1 MEENKNIN
9 SENKD
14 SKENSKIK
22 SILKNVLI
30 VFAVCFTILLI
41 IQLKQDYEYYSVYDK
56 EDLKE
61 WFSMS
66 DTIMHDMG
74 QAFSCSLVLSLIS
87 IPILSIMQ
95 FVSKKNI
102 VRILIGIAAVIIFAI
117 VYFILN
123 CEIVF

>member
-1 MEENKNIN
+1 MEENKENNID
-9 SENKD
+9 NK
-14 SKENSKIK
+14 EQSKIK
-22 SILKNVLI
+22 SILRNVLI
-30 VFAVCFTILLI
+30 IFAVCFTILLV

-66 DTIMHDMG
+66 DTIMHDMEH
-74 QAFSCSLVLSLIS
+74 AFSYSLVLSLIS
-87 IPILSIMQ
+87 VPILSIMQ

-123 CEIVF
+123 FEIVF

>member
-74 QAFSCSLVLSLIS
+74 QAFSYSLVLSLIS
-87 IPILSIMQ
+87 IPILSIML
-95 FVSKKNI
+95 FVSMKNI
-102 VRILIGIAAVIIFAI
+102 VRIFIGIAAVIIFAI

-123 CEIVF
+123 FEIVF

>member
-14 SKENSKIK
+14 SKENSKVK

-74 QAFSCSLVLSLIS
+74 QAFSYSLVLSLIS

-123 CEIVF
+123 FEIVF

>member
-74 QAFSCSLVLSLIS
+74 QAFSYSLVLSLIS

-102 VRILIGIAAVIIFAI
+102 VRILIGIAVVVIFAI
-117 VYFILN
+117 VYFIAN
-123 CEIVF
+123 FEIVF

>member
-9 SENKD
+9 IENKD

-30 VFAVCFTILLI
+30 VFAVCFTILLV

-66 DTIMHDMG
+66 DTIIHDVEH
-74 QAFSCSLVLSLIS
+74 AFSYSFVLGLIS
-87 IPILSIMQ
+87 VPILSIMQ

-123 CEIVF
+123 FEIVF

>member
-1 MEENKNIN
+1 MEENKENNID
-9 SENKD
+9 NKEQ
-14 SKENSKIK
+14 SKVK
-22 SILKNVLI
+22 SILRNVLI
-30 VFAVCFTILLI
+30 IFAVCFTILLI

-74 QAFSCSLVLSLIS
+74 QAFSYSFVLSLIS

-102 VRILIGIAAVIIFAI
+102 VRILIGIAVVVIFAI
-117 VYFILN
+117 VYFIAN
-123 CEIVF
+123 FEIVF

>member
-74 QAFSCSLVLSLIS
+74 QAFSYSFVLGLIS
-87 IPILSIMQ
+87 APILSIMQ

-102 VRILIGIAAVIIFAI
+102 VRILIGIAAVILFAI

-123 CEIVF
+123 FEIVF

>member
-66 DTIMHDMG
+66 DTIMYDMG
-74 QAFSCSLVLSLIS
+74 QAFSYSLVLSLIS

-123 CEIVF
+123 FEIVF

>member
-1 MEENKNIN
+1 MEENKENNID
-9 SENKD
+9 NK
-14 SKENSKIK
+14 EQSKIK
-22 SILKNVLI
+22 SILRNVLI
-30 VFAVCFTILLI
+30 IFAVCFTILLV

-66 DTIMHDMG
+66 DTIMHDIEH
-74 QAFSCSLVLSLIS
+74 AFSYSLVLSLIS
-87 IPILSIMQ
+87 VPILSIMQ

-102 VRILIGIAAVIIFAI
+102 VRILIGIVAVVIFAI

-123 CEIVF
+123 FEIVF

>member
-1 MEENKNIN
+1 MEENKENNID
-9 SENKD
+9 NK
-14 SKENSKIK
+14 EQSKIK
-22 SILKNVLI
+22 SILRNVLI
-30 VFAVCFTILLI
+30 IFAVCFTILLI

-74 QAFSCSLVLSLIS
+74 QAFSYSFVLSLIS

-102 VRILIGIAAVIIFAI
+102 VRILIGIAVVVIFAI
-117 VYFILN
+117 VYFIAN
-123 CEIVF
+123 FEIVF

>member
-74 QAFSCSLVLSLIS
+74 QAFSYSFVLSLIS

-123 CEIVF
+123 FEIVF

>member
-56 EDLKE
+56 GDLKE

-66 DTIMHDMG
+66 DTIMYDMG
-74 QAFSCSLVLSLIS
+74 QAFSYSLVLSLIS

-123 CEIVF
+123 FEIVF

>member
-1 MEENKNIN
+1 MEENKENNID
-9 SENKD
+9 NKEQ
-14 SKENSKIK
+14 SKVK

-30 VFAVCFTILLI
+30 IFAVCFTILLI

-66 DTIMHDMG
+66 DTIMYDME
-74 QAFSCSLVLSLIS
+74 QAFSYSLVLSLIS

-102 VRILIGIAAVIIFAI
+102 VRILIGIAVVVIFAI
-117 VYFILN
+117 VYFIAN
-123 CEIVF
+123 FEIVF

>member
-1 MEENKNIN
+1 MEENKNIK

-74 QAFSCSLVLSLIS
+74 QAFSYSLVLSLIS
-87 IPILSIMQ
+87 IPILSIMR

-102 VRILIGIAAVIIFAI
+102 VRIWIGIAAVIIFAI

-123 CEIVF
+123 FEIVF

>member
-1 MEENKNIN
+1 MEENKENNID
-9 SENKD
+9 NKEQ
-14 SKENSKIK
+14 SKVK

-30 VFAVCFTILLI
+30 IIAVCFTILLI

-74 QAFSCSLVLSLIS
+74 QAFSYSFVLSLIS

-102 VRILIGIAAVIIFAI
+102 VRILIGIAVVVIFAI
-117 VYFILN
+117 VYFIAN
-123 CEIVF
+123 FEIVF

>member
-1 MEENKNIN
+1 MEENKENNIA
-9 SENKD
+9 NK
-14 SKENSKIK
+14 EQSKIK

-30 VFAVCFTILLI
+30 IFAVCFTILLV

-66 DTIMHDMG
+66 DTIMHDMEH
-74 QAFSCSLVLSLIS
+74 AFSYSLVLSLIS
-87 IPILSIMQ
+87 VPILSIMQ

-102 VRILIGIAAVIIFAI
+102 VRILIGIVAVVIFAI

-123 CEIVF
+123 FEIVF